1 MTSDLVRHE
10 SIYNIG
16 HVIPPQQ
23 KAKFPVIEG

>member
-23 KAKFPVIEG
+23 KATFPVIEG